1 MSDEITAL
9 QDRIAKARAE
19 RAALDEAAERAVE
32 IARLEK
38 LARLEEQALKDA
50 PHIAK
55 GRDEHG
61 VERTAVIDTDHG
73 AIVVKK
79 PHHLNAKKLAA
90 TGDKT
95 SEADV
100 SAFIRSCLVYP
111 TWPEVERMLEDSP
124 GVGGAIID
132 ALGRLARGGAKE
144 RAGK

>member
-1 MSDEITAL
+1 MSNEIKAL
-9 QDRIAKARAE
+9 EERIAKAKAQ

-38 LARLEEQALKDA
+38 LARIEEQAVKDA
-50 PHIAK
+50 PFVAK
-55 GRDEHG
+55 AREEHG

-79 PHHLNAKKLAA
+79 PHHLNTKKLAA

-100 SAFIRSCLVYP
+100 NAFLRSCLVYP
-111 TWPEVERMLEDSP
+111 TWAEVERMLEDSP
-124 GVGGAIID
+124 GVGGALID
-132 ALGRLARGGAKE
+132 ALGKLARGGAAE
-144 RAGK
+144 RSGK